1 MRKWMRSSISNKL
14 QRSSCLLYLA
24 SCALFIIFVSWQT
37 IDSKPKIACMPDNNN
52 MRGERDRDR
61 KVSNEKWEVDYLIDQ
76 TGATRQEIAEAI
88 RKVGN
93 NMEKVEEYLRNK
105 RIF

>member
-1 MRKWMRSSISNKL
+1 
-14 QRSSCLLYLA
+14 
-24 SCALFIIFVSWQT
+24 
-37 IDSKPKIACMPDNNN
+37 MPDNNN

-61 KVSNEKWEVDYLIDQ
+61 KVSDEKWEVDYLIDQ

-88 RKVGN
+88 RKGGN

>member
-1 MRKWMRSSISNKL
+1 
-14 QRSSCLLYLA
+14 
-24 SCALFIIFVSWQT
+24 
-37 IDSKPKIACMPDNNN
+37 MPDNNY

-61 KVSNEKWEVDYLIDQ
+61 KVSDEKWEVDYLIDQ
-76 TGATRQEIAEAI
+76 TGATQQEIAEAI